1 MSTERLRVNPIACD
15 GRGVC
20 AEVAPELIR
29 LDDWGF
35 PVIRPGPLPPGL
47 HQAAE
52 AAVRL
57 CPLLALKVT
66 RESS

>member
-1 MSTERLRVNPIACD
+1 VSEQRLRVNPIACD

-35 PVIRPGPLPPGL
+35 PVIRPGPVPPGFYP
-47 HQAAE
+47 AAQ

-57 CPLLALKVT
+57 CPLLALSLI
-66 RESS
+66 REDG